1 MTVRIPSI
9 TNNSNYSDNYVTRTV
24 TRAAV
29 LNVVKEVFPDAYI
42 SGNQIVIPTLTS
54 DHKDGDMYALR
65 ILTTPS
71 YKE

>member
-1 MTVRIPSI
+1 MTVRMP
-9 TNNSNYSDNYVTRTV
+9 TATPVYDNYVTRNV
-24 TRAAV
+24 TRTAV

-42 SGNQIVIPTLTS
+42 SGNQIVIPTLPS

-65 ILTTPS
+65 IFTTPS